1 MDIFKRLM
9 WYVYEDRKSGGIVE
23 LSLDR
28 VKEII
33 ALNKEGNE
41 PDTIEKIN
49 IVEEKID
56 YENVV
61 GQDSINRFDSK
72 RKFKKGNRK
81 NKKRRPKKA

>member
-1 MDIFKRLM
+1 M

-33 ALNKEGNE
+33 AMNKEGNE
-41 PDTIEKIN
+41 PDTIELIN
-49 IVEEKID
+49 MVVEEKVD

-61 GQDSINRFDSK
+61 GQDSINRFDNK
-72 RKFKKGNRK
+72 RNPKQGNRK